1 MEILKHA
8 HSGWAYLVVLVV
20 GLATINAVTG
30 MISKRDFGNRDFSL
44 ALVGLI
50 VTHIQFL
57 IGLVLYFTSSYFNA
71 WSGGMKTVMGDSN
84 LRLMLVEH
92 PITMIAAIAV
102 LTIGYSKHKRKI
114 VSSGKFKMLGIF
126 YTIAFALILTRIPW
140 AQWF

>member
-57 IGLVLYFTSSYFNA
+57 IGLVLYFTSSYFNT